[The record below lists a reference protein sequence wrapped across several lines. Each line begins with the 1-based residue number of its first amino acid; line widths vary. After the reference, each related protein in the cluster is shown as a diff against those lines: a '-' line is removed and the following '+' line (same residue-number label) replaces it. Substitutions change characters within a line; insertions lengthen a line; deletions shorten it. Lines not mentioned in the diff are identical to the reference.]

1 MYSEIFY
8 VSKEKFKRDFILMIV
23 SYFIIMFLVQFILIK
38 LNIASV
44 VPTESAWDYKGNANL
59 AFIILFLVEFILGF
73 ILGLVLV
80 NPYLYYGLML
90 CSFIIKTILFFLVSG
105 ILYSALGII
114 VIINPSSV
122 ISLVTICL
130 GLYLVIN
137 GILKTAFSFN
147 LKKITTRWGGALV
160 MGLLTIVLGLLLVIN
175 PFGSA
180 VAITKLA
187 GAFLVVV
194 AIFDLVDRYIIMK

>member
-1 MYSEIFY
+1 MKKK
-8 VSKEKFKRDFILMIV
+8 KEKVEATLEEKTIDVQAEVKISNNDDISKTLILA
-23 SYFIIMFLVQFILIK
+23 LI
-38 LNIASV
+38 
-44 VPTESAWDYKGNANL
+44 
-59 AFIILFLVEFILGF
+59 
-73 ILGLVLV
+73 GLVLLLLPSTLNNIIGFV
-80 NPYLYYGLML
+80 VGGCLLIFGIIG
-90 CSFIIKTILFFLVSG
+90 IIKYIRIKEYKFTSSLVSG

-137 GILKTAFSFN
+137 GILKTVFSFN

>member
-1 MYSEIFY
+1 MKKK
-8 VSKEKFKRDFILMIV
+8 KEKVEATLEEKTIDVQAEVKISNNDDISKTLILA
-23 SYFIIMFLVQFILIK
+23 LI
-38 LNIASV
+38 
-44 VPTESAWDYKGNANL
+44 
-59 AFIILFLVEFILGF
+59 
-73 ILGLVLV
+73 GLVLLLLPGTLNNIIGFV
-80 NPYLYYGLML
+80 VGGCLLIFGIIG
-90 CSFIIKTILFFLVSG
+90 IIKYIRIKEYKFTSSLVSG

-137 GILKTAFSFN
+137 GILKTVFSIN

-160 MGLLTIVLGLLLVIN
+160 MGRLTIVLGLLLVIN

>member
-1 MYSEIFY
+1 MKKK
-8 VSKEKFKRDFILMIV
+8 KEKVEATLEEKTIDVQAEVKISNNDDISKTLILA
-23 SYFIIMFLVQFILIK
+23 LI
-38 LNIASV
+38 
-44 VPTESAWDYKGNANL
+44 
-59 AFIILFLVEFILGF
+59 
-73 ILGLVLV
+73 GLVLLLLPSTLNNIIGFV
-80 NPYLYYGLML
+80 VGGCLLIFGIIG
-90 CSFIIKTILFFLVSG
+90 IIKYIRIKEYKFTSSLVSG

-137 GILKTAFSFN
+137 GILKTVFSFN

-180 VAITKLA
+180 IAITKLA

>member
-1 MYSEIFY
+1 MKKK
-8 VSKEKFKRDFILMIV
+8 KEKVEATLEEKTIDVQAEVKISNNDDISKTLILA
-23 SYFIIMFLVQFILIK
+23 LI
-38 LNIASV
+38 
-44 VPTESAWDYKGNANL
+44 
-59 AFIILFLVEFILGF
+59 
-73 ILGLVLV
+73 GLVLLLLPGTLNNIIGFV
-80 NPYLYYGLML
+80 VGGCLLIFGIIG
-90 CSFIIKTILFFLVSG
+90 IIKYIRNKEYKFTSSLVSG

-137 GILKTAFSFN
+137 GILKTVFSFN
-147 LKKITTRWGGALV
+147 LKKITTRWSGALV
-160 MGLLTIVLGLLLVIN
+160 MGLLTIILGLLLVIN

>member
-1 MYSEIFY
+1 MKKK
-8 VSKEKFKRDFILMIV
+8 KEKVDATLEEKTIDVQAEVKISNNDDISKTLILA
-23 SYFIIMFLVQFILIK
+23 LI
-38 LNIASV
+38 
-44 VPTESAWDYKGNANL
+44 
-59 AFIILFLVEFILGF
+59 
-73 ILGLVLV
+73 GLVLLLLPSTLNNIIGFV
-80 NPYLYYGLML
+80 VGGCLLIFGIIG
-90 CSFIIKTILFFLVSG
+90 IIKYIRNKEYKFTSSLVSG

-137 GILKTAFSFN
+137 GILKTVFSFN

>member
-1 MYSEIFY
+1 MKKK
-8 VSKEKFKRDFILMIV
+8 KEKVEATLEEKTIDVQAEVKISNNDDISKTLILA
-23 SYFIIMFLVQFILIK
+23 LI
-38 LNIASV
+38 
-44 VPTESAWDYKGNANL
+44 
-59 AFIILFLVEFILGF
+59 
-73 ILGLVLV
+73 GLVLLLLPSTLNNIIGFV
-80 NPYLYYGLML
+80 VGGCLLIFGIIG
-90 CSFIIKTILFFLVSG
+90 IIKYIRIKEYKFTSSLVSG

-137 GILKTAFSFN
+137 GILKTVFSFN

-160 MGLLTIVLGLLLVIN
+160 MGILTIVLGLLLVIN